1 MASTYVPFDA
11 DGARTIQSDLATAL
25 RRSGHEVDTLA
36 VPTTTSWDAALEQT
50 LAFRLLDVAHDSD
63 LLIALRPPSH
73 VLRHSRKRVWLIDE
87 HPGAERDPWSIQAH
101 EFPATPAGA
110 GVREAIRRAD
120 TRYLREAEQIFVSS
134 DALANR
140 LRELDG
146 IEADVLA
153 LPPPQSTIAES
164 DTTTWES
171 VVGELMR

>member
-1 MASTYVPFDA
+1 
-11 DGARTIQSDLATAL
+11 
-25 RRSGHEVDTLA
+25 
-36 VPTTTSWDAALEQT
+36 
-50 LAFRLLDVAHDSD
+50 
-63 LLIALRPPSH
+63 
-73 VLRHSRKRVWLIDE
+73 
-87 HPGAERDPWSIQAH
+87 
-101 EFPATPAGA
+101 
-110 GVREAIRRAD
+110 VREAIRRAD